1 MAAFLEDPRLRQRW
15 NQISHNAEAATENA
29 AANIWTFQHTY
40 ITPCLGSVG
49 DAFDSCTAVCLGDRE
64 ERARRRRERERGAHR
79 TLAEYSFDFYDDW
92 YDDFNDDALEEG
104 SSLGGN
110 AGSGAAGAG
119 TITSLF
125 SRGFF
130 GSWRGS
136 RAEDWDRLLAGS
148 GSVRSNGGRHYDG
161 DDEGGGGSDADGHE
175 DGPITGSGSGEVVD
189 QPRRKRGMSYNTHHN
204 TLPAVRGPRRK
215 QPEGEDPT
223 IIPSTAPLG
232 FLGRLPFK
240 IGGTLR
246 YKPSAAN
253 LREHPNAGGSG
264 RFSGADALH
273 THDENEPLL
282 GGGGDDYNYPG
293 ESTKGDQYGTA
304 TMTMAP
310 VSSSTPR
317 PWTAAAGTSEP
328 IDAAEF
334 DASGNPTARQ
344 RSSTVGSGDT
354 SDSYRSRG
362 DLFPSDEEDD
372 EDAVPLDDEFA
383 VALGRVDDRSSGR
396 TRFSSSSSLAGA
408 AAGILNGRKGKRR
421 ADTGASYASLGSMA
435 SHGSGGTGPVAIR
448 KGVLSRSVSR
458 TTIDSIPIS
467 SPRSGASSIKKRLS
481 TLSLPGES
489 APAHVTPDAEY
500 EGPVEDIEENVDE
513 DDEDDEDNKHNASLL
528 SIDQLR
534 EEDERAARE
543 EDAVVERR
551 REAALRLA
559 RERGLGVEPSPDEAV
574 SAVENMDA
582 APADTKEA
590 ALNEPAT
597 TSAAVEEDSAVA
609 AVPVPVPAT
618 PIRAESPPPVESP
631 SPAAPPSPPTPTAEV
646 ISPVSSP
653 AKTETPEEAEF
664 VPARLPRF
672 S

>member
-104 SSLGGN
+104 SDVGGN
-110 AGSGAAGAG
+110 AGSGTAGAGAG
-119 TITSLF
+119 TISSLF

-148 GSVRSNGGRHYDG
+148 GSVRSNGARHYDG
-161 DDEGGGGSDADGHE
+161 DDEGGGGGGSSDADGHE
-175 DGPITGSGSGEVVD
+175 GGPGAGAGSGEVVD

-204 TLPAVRGPRRK
+204 TLPAARGHHRRK

-264 RFSGADALH
+264 RFSGGDALH

-282 GGGGDDYNYPG
+282 GGDGDDYSYPG
-293 ESTKGDQYGTA
+293 ESTKGDHYGTA
-304 TMTMAP
+304 SMTMAP
-310 VSSSTPR
+310 VSISTPR
-317 PWTAAAGTSEP
+317 PATAAAGTSDP
-328 IDAAEF
+328 IDAGEF

-344 RSSTVGSGDT
+344 RSNTVGSGDT

-435 SHGSGGTGPVAIR
+435 SMASMASHGSGGAGPVAIR

-458 TTIDSIPIS
+458 TTIDSIPVS
-467 SPRSGASSIKKRLS
+467 SPRSAASSIKKRLS
-481 TLSLPGES
+481 SLSLPGES
-489 APAHVTPDAEY
+489 APAQATPDAEY
-500 EGPVEDIEENVDE
+500 EGAVEDIEENADE
-513 DDEDDEDNKHNASLL
+513 DQERHNGHDASLL

-534 EEDERAARE
+534 AEDERAARD
-543 EDAVVERR
+543 EDAAVERR

-559 RERGLGVEPSPDEAV
+559 RARGLGAEPAPDEA
-574 SAVENMDA
+574 S
-582 APADTKEA
+582 T
-590 ALNEPAT
+590 
-597 TSAAVEEDSAVA
+597 AVEETGA
-609 AVPVPVPAT
+609 A
-618 PIRAESPPPVESP
+618 
-631 SPAAPPSPPTPTAEV
+631 
-646 ISPVSSP
+646 VSSP
-653 AKTETPEEAEF
+653 AKTETHDEPAF

-672 S
+672 G